1 MSRSK
6 TVISKQLSNAALAI
20 SNSLDDPEI
29 KALLAPYGY
38 NDEKLNEGQ
47 QLYDAASA
55 AVSAQQDASGLQL
68 TATRALLAAQQ
79 QAVIAY
85 QDLAKMARAVIS
97 DRTVLARLGLNKQMP
112 DSIGGFLAAA
122 GTLFDNAP
130 KLPELSKYSYD
141 AAKLTAERAKIT
153 ACFEA
158 NNNQETAKTVAKAAT
173 AAQDAA
179 VSALNKWLAQ
189 YIKVARI
196 AMRTQPTMLGRLG
209 VTARTSP
216 TAAQRA
222 AAAKK
227 QQPPTPT
234 TMS

>member
-1 MSRSK
+1 MSRVK
-6 TVISKQLSNAALAI
+6 NIISTQLSNAALAI
-20 SNSLDDPEI
+20 SNSLGDPEI

-47 QLYDAASA
+47 QLYDAARA
-55 AVSAQQDASGLQL
+55 AVSAQEDAAGAQQA
-68 TATRALLAAQQ
+68 ATKALLAAQE
-79 QAVIAY
+79 QAAIAY

-97 DRTVLARLGLNKQMP
+97 DRTALARLGLNKQMP

-130 KLPELSKYSYD
+130 NLPELSKYSYD
-141 AAKLTAERAKIT
+141 AAKLAAERAKIT

-179 VSALNKWLAQ
+179 MDVLNKWLAQ

-196 AMRTQPTMLGRLG
+196 AMRAQPEMLGRLG
-209 VTARTSP
+209 VTARVSP

-222 AAAKK
+222 ARQKK
-227 QQPPTPT
+227 TTTP
-234 TMS
+234 